1 MDLCF
6 LEDCAGKIKNDIK
19 YSNDNNHYIFF
30 IIANK

>member
-6 LEDCAGKIKNDIK
+6 IECLAEKKNDIK